1 MVKQKRDITQDQLI
15 LTGQFLR
22 LAQRMGRIDLTPMQ
36 DDTTVKT
43 ALNQLKSAVKVAQ
56 NAYEILLAASVQ
68 ERALP
73 MFTHPGVPDKTQQNG
88 TQRKEPMPQRPFPG
102 RTANIGND
110 VHGEF

>member
-1 MVKQKRDITQDQLI
+1 
-15 LTGQFLR
+15 
-22 LAQRMGRIDLTPMQ
+22 
-36 DDTTVKT
+36 
-43 ALNQLKSAVKVAQ
+43 
-56 NAYEILLAASVQ
+56 
-68 ERALP
+68 